1 MKAYPSITTKIDFS
15 KSYHLF
21 DKLDGSNIRAEW
33 SPKQGFYKFGSR
45 TQLLTPD
52 QVPLFP
58 AIDSFK
64 AKYGDEL
71 SSRFSKAKYERAVC
85 FFEWVGPNSMFGSH
99 PDPASEMKPVL
110 IDIAVYKKGLMPP
123 EKFIDFTAGLETP
136 ALLHVG
142 KVSEEMFQ
150 SVRTRALP
158 GMTFEGVIGKMK
170 EIDKGSCEPIMFK
183 IKSNDWLD
191 KLKTLCNG
199 DEALY
204 NRLK

>member
-1 MKAYPSITTKIDFS
+1 MKAYPSITTKLDFS

-45 TQLLTPD
+45 TQLLTTE
-52 QVPLFP
+52 QAPLYP
-58 AIDSFK
+58 SIESFK
-64 AKYGDEL
+64 AKYEDDL
-71 SSRFSKAKYERAVC
+71 SSRFSKVKFERSVC
-85 FFEWVGPNSMFGSH
+85 FFEWVGPNSFAGSH
-99 PDPASEMKPVL
+99 PDSVTNMSPVL

-123 EKFIDFTAGLETP
+123 EKFIDFTDGLDIP
-136 ALLHVG
+136 KVLHIG
-142 KVSEEMFQ
+142 KISEELFQ
-150 SVRTRALP
+150 SVRTRTLP
-158 GMTFEGVIGKMK
+158 GMTFEGVIC
-170 EIDKGSCEPIMFK
+170 KGEFSQREGGPIMGK

-191 KLKTLCNG
+191 KLKSMCNG

>member
-45 TQLLTPD
+45 TQLLTPE
-52 QVPLFP
+52 QAPLYP
-58 AIDSFK
+58 SIESFR
-64 AKYGDEL
+64 AKYEDEL
-71 SSRFSKAKYERAVC
+71 ASRFSKAKFERAVC
-85 FFEWVGPNSMFGSH
+85 FFEWFGPNSAFGSH
-99 PDPASEMKPVL
+99 HDPVEAMTPVL

-123 EKFIDFTAGLETP
+123 EKFIDFTEGLDTP
-136 ALLHVG
+136 KVLHVG
-142 KVSEEMFQ
+142 KISEELFQ
-150 SVRTRALP
+150 SVRNRTLP
-158 GMTFEGVIGKMK
+158 GMTFEGVIC
-170 EIDKGSCEPIMFK
+170 KGDFSQREGGPIMAK